1 MKNFNIIGVESFS
14 ELRISSEEV
23 IQFSEDINP
32 LQNRSVITPSINGYF
47 SLSAI
52 RISFTFL
59 IPFFVIF
66 DIRDILCHH

>member
-52 RISFTFL
+52 RYFSVAEMNIIYFSH
-59 IPFFVIF
+59 PFFCYF
-66 DIRDILCHH
+66 